1 MQVWLNGTEE
11 GEGKGKQN
19 WLSGSAGYGNDES
32 GPDGI
37 DEI

>member
-1 MQVWLNGTEE
+1 MERKEN
-11 GEGKGKQN
+11 EGKEKKS

-32 GPDGI
+32 DSDGI